1 MPKNYCWYFI
11 CKMNLCASFSCF
23 SPSFHNSFVE
33 VLSAAGLEPANTANM
48 NFRCRGYH
56 ESPLRL
62 HSATRSKIEVTRRE
76 SPVALRHARGSCAA
90 LALRRYCYARSLH
103 TRDNVFTASAIGQHR
118 HGQLSYYSNYCAS
131 CDAGKNASVTRRHF
145 LTICRLSCASI
156 NSESIP

>member
-1 MPKNYCWYFI
+1 MVFGSSY
-11 CKMNLCASFSCF
+11 
-23 SPSFHNSFVE
+23 
-33 VLSAAGLEPANTANM
+33 VLSVGHAGCRRLWLTLVVRRIDRLAYPQVAVTPPG
-48 NFRCRGYH
+48 FRFGFPWYSPGGVTEWSC
-56 ESPLRL
+56 PLR
-62 HSATRSKIEVTRRE
+62 E
-76 SPVALRHARGSCAA
+76 SFFPESNGRILCS

-103 TRDNVFTASAIGQHR
+103 TRDNVFTASAIGQHK